1 VSVDLG
7 ALFAQHKRTLAFAG
21 AAAVGGLALMQA
33 RGRDSSGGDAS
44 GVVMPSIDRASTG
57 GGPTAA
63 WPIAGGFAP
72 YDSGGSDV
80 YNALQPQI
88 EYLQRLAEKQAE
100 EQGGAIPVAAPP
112 KAVNPAAGI
121 KAGFYKMAGT
131 PNVYRI
137 SGGRIDYLTPKQL
150 RAMLPKGTK
159 VGALS
164 PDAPVFANGAHWLDK
179 SKQRTAPQPNTAK

>member
-1 VSVDLG
+1 MSADLG
-7 ALFAQHKRTLAFAG
+7 ALFAQHKRTLAFIG

-33 RGRDSSGGDAS
+33 RGRDSSAGDAS
-44 GVVMPSIDRASTG
+44 GVVMPHIDRASTN

-72 YDSGGSDV
+72 YDSTSSDL

-88 EYLQRLAEKQAE
+88 EYLQRLSEKQAE
-100 EQGGAIPVAAPP
+100 QAGGAIPVASAS
-112 KAVNPAAGI
+112 PAAGI

-137 SGGRIDYLTPKQL
+137 ADGKIDYLTPQQL
-150 RAMLPKGTK
+150 KAMLPKGAK
-159 VGALS
+159 IGALS
-164 PDAPVFANGAHWLDK
+164 PDAAVFQNGAHWLDRH
-179 SKQRTAPQPNTAK
+179 KQTAPAAPIPNTVK